1 MTKQNRRIILA
12 GLLSTIVV
20 VAFAAVGG
28 VGFANGS
35 VSSAQYQ
42 YGKTKVTIC
51 HKGKNTITVSQAAL
65 KAHLAHGDKLGAC
78 QNGHKKNKGK
88 HKGESK
94 HAPNPAT
101 GTGSGGS
108 SDQSGSHGNGNGG
121 GNGKGKGK

>member
-1 MTKQNRRIILA
+1 MRGANVTKQNRRIILA

-65 KAHLAHGDKLGAC
+65 KAHLAHGDTVGPC

-94 HAPNPAT
+94 HAPNPANGCET
-101 GTGSGGS
+101 TMGADRAHREPTALS
-108 SDQSGSHGNGNGG
+108 SARR
-121 GNGKGKGK
+121 

>member
-65 KAHLAHGDKLGAC
+65 KAHLAHGDTVGPC

-88 HKGESK
+88 RKGESK